1 MHLENLSLTL
11 LLGIF
16 IASGVVIWI
25 AGIHLSKTTSKLSTH
40 FGLSSAL
47 GGLIILALVTNL
59 PEIAIV
65 VSASLQ
71 GNTEIAVGNILGGI
85 AMQTVVLVVLDV
97 FGTNKKSN
105 LTRES
110 VSLTIALEGILVIAI
125 LALVVLG
132 SQLPSSLIFDRV
144 TPAPLL
150 IAATWVIGLRLLS
163 KAEKNIPWKLV
174 DSNGIIKV
182 PKSENEKET
191 NAGKQHIGKIMLIF
205 FVAALFTLIAGVA
218 LERSGNA
225 ISKDIGMQGIL
236 FGATIMA
243 AATSLPEVSTG
254 LTSMKLKQY
263 ELAVSD
269 IFGGNAFLPVL
280 FLLAT
285 LLSGKAILP
294 AAQKTDIYLTALA
307 MLLTTVYTC
316 GIIFRT
322 KKKIIG
328 MGLDSFVVLILYC
341 VGVVG
346 LFVI

>member
-25 AGIHLSKTTSKLSTH
+25 AGIHLSKTTSKISTH
-40 FGLSSAL
+40 FGLGSAL
-47 GGLIILALVTNL
+47 GGLIILAIVTNL

-85 AMQTVVLVVLDV
+85 AMQTVVLVILDA

-110 VSLTIALEGILVIAI
+110 VSLTIALEGLLVITI

-132 SQLPSSLIFDRV
+132 HQLPASLILARV

-150 IAATWVIGLRLLS
+150 IAATWIIGLRILS

-174 DSNGIIKV
+174 DGNGKIKIV
-182 PKSENEKET
+182 KPEQKDSD
-191 NAGKQHIGKIMLIF
+191 IGKADTRKAMLIF

-218 LERSGNA
+218 LERSGDA

-254 LTSMKLKQY
+254 LASMKLKKY
-263 ELAVSD
+263 EMAIGD

-280 FLLAT
+280 FLVAT
-285 LLSGKAILP
+285 ILSGKAVLP
-294 AAQKTDIYLTALA
+294 TAQKTDIYLTALA
-307 MLLTTVYTC
+307 MMLTTVYTC
-316 GIIFRT
+316 GIIFRI

-328 MGLDSFVVLILYC
+328 MGIDSFIVLILYC
-341 VGVVG
+341 VGLVG
-346 LFVI
+346 LFVL

>member
-25 AGIHLSKTTSKLSTH
+25 AGIHLSKTTSKISTH
-40 FGLSSAL
+40 FGLGSAL

-85 AMQTVVLVVLDV
+85 AMQTVVLVILDA

-110 VSLTIALEGILVIAI
+110 VSLTIALEGLLVITI

-132 SQLPSSLIFDRV
+132 HQLPASLILARV

-150 IAATWVIGLRLLS
+150 IAATWIIGLRILS

-174 DSNGIIKV
+174 DGS
-182 PKSENEKET
+182 
-191 NAGKQHIGKIMLIF
+191 GKIKAEKPDGKDDTGKPYTGKVMLIF

-218 LERSGNA
+218 LERSGDA

-254 LTSMKLKQY
+254 LASMKLKKY
-263 ELAVSD
+263 EMAVGD

-280 FLLAT
+280 FLIAT
-285 LLSGKAILP
+285 LLSGKAVLP
-294 AAQKTDIYLTALA
+294 VAQKTDIYLTALA
-307 MLLTTVYTC
+307 MMLTTVYTC

-328 MGLDSFVVLILYC
+328 MGIDSFIVLILYC
-341 VGVVG
+341 VGLVG
-346 LFVI
+346 LFVL

>member
-25 AGIHLSKTTSKLSTH
+25 AGIHLSKTTSKISTH
-40 FGLSSAL
+40 FGLGSAL
-47 GGLIILALVTNL
+47 GGLIILAIVTNL

-85 AMQTVVLVVLDV
+85 AMQTVVLVILDA

-110 VSLTIALEGILVIAI
+110 VSLTIALEGLLVITI

-132 SQLPSSLIFDRV
+132 HQLPASLILARV

-150 IAATWVIGLRLLS
+150 IAATWIIGLRILS

-174 DSNGIIKV
+174 DGS
-182 PKSENEKET
+182 
-191 NAGKQHIGKIMLIF
+191 GKIKAEKPDGKDDTGKPYTGKVMLIF

-218 LERSGNA
+218 LERSGDA

-254 LTSMKLKQY
+254 LASMKLKKY
-263 ELAVSD
+263 EMAVGD

-285 LLSGKAILP
+285 LLSGKAVLP
-294 AAQKTDIYLTALA
+294 TAQKTDIYLTALA
-307 MLLTTVYTC
+307 MMLTTVYTC

-328 MGLDSFVVLILYC
+328 MGIDSFIVLILYC
-341 VGVVG
+341 VGLVG
-346 LFVI
+346 LFVL

>member
-1 MHLENLSLTL
+1 MHLEKLSLLL

-16 IASGVVIWI
+16 VASGVVIWI
-25 AGIHLSKTTSKLSTH
+25 AGIHLSKTTSKLSAH
-40 FGLSSAL
+40 FGLGSAL

-65 VSASLQ
+65 VSAALQ
-71 GNTEIAVGNILGGI
+71 GNTEMAVGNILGGI

-97 FGTNKKSN
+97 FGTDKKSN

-110 VSLTIALEGILVIAI
+110 VSLTIALEGLLVIAI

-132 SQLPSSLIFDRV
+132 NQLPPSLIFARI

-150 IAATWVIGLRLLS
+150 IAVTWIIGLRLIS

-174 DSNGIIKV
+174 DSNGKIQTAQ
-182 PKSENEKET
+182 SENEKET
-191 NAGKQHIGKIMLIF
+191 STDKKHTGKIMFIF

-218 LERSGNA
+218 LERSGDA

-254 LTSMKLKQY
+254 LASMKLKKY
-263 ELAVSD
+263 EMAVGD

-280 FLLAT
+280 FLVAT
-285 LLSGKAILP
+285 LLSGKAVLP
-294 AAQKTDIYLTALA
+294 VAQKTDIYLTALA
-307 MLLTTVYTC
+307 IMLTTVYTC

-328 MGLDSFVVLILYC
+328 MGLDSFIVLLLYC
-341 VGVVG
+341 VGVIG
-346 LFVI
+346 LFVL

>member
-25 AGIHLSKTTSKLSTH
+25 AGIHLSKTTSKISTH
-40 FGLSSAL
+40 FGLGSAL
-47 GGLIILALVTNL
+47 GGLIILAIVTNL

-85 AMQTVVLVVLDV
+85 AMQTVVLVILDA

-110 VSLTIALEGILVIAI
+110 VSLTIALEGLLVITI

-132 SQLPSSLIFDRV
+132 HQLPASLILARV

-150 IAATWVIGLRLLS
+150 IAATWIIGLRILS
-163 KAEKNIPWKLV
+163 KAEKPDGK
-174 DSNGIIKV
+174 DDTGKPYTGKV
-182 PKSENEKET
+182 
-191 NAGKQHIGKIMLIF
+191 MLIF

-218 LERSGNA
+218 LERSGDA

-254 LTSMKLKQY
+254 LASMKLKKY
-263 ELAVSD
+263 EMAVGD

-285 LLSGKAILP
+285 LLSGKAVLP
-294 AAQKTDIYLTALA
+294 TAQKTDIYLTALA
-307 MLLTTVYTC
+307 MMLTTVYTC
-316 GIIFRT
+316 GIIFRI

-328 MGLDSFVVLILYC
+328 MGIDSFIVLILYC
-341 VGVVG
+341 VGLVG
-346 LFVI
+346 LFVL

>member
-25 AGIHLSKTTSKLSTH
+25 AGIHLSKTTSKISTH
-40 FGLSSAL
+40 FGLGSAL
-47 GGLIILALVTNL
+47 GGLIILAIVTNL

-85 AMQTVVLVVLDV
+85 AMQTVVLVILDA

-110 VSLTIALEGILVIAI
+110 VSLTIALEGLLVITI

-132 SQLPSSLIFDRV
+132 HQLPASLILARV

-150 IAATWVIGLRLLS
+150 IAATWIIGLRILS

-174 DSNGIIKV
+174 DGS
-182 PKSENEKET
+182 
-191 NAGKQHIGKIMLIF
+191 GKIKAEKPDGKDDTGKPYTGKAMLIF

-218 LERSGNA
+218 LERSGDA

-254 LTSMKLKQY
+254 LASMKLKKY
-263 ELAVSD
+263 EMAIGD

-280 FLLAT
+280 FLVAT
-285 LLSGKAILP
+285 ILSGKAVLP
-294 AAQKTDIYLTALA
+294 TAQKTDIYLTALA
-307 MLLTTVYTC
+307 MMLTTVYTC
-316 GIIFRT
+316 GIIFRI

-328 MGLDSFVVLILYC
+328 MGIDSFIVLILYC
-341 VGVVG
+341 VGLVG
-346 LFVI
+346 LFVL

>member
-25 AGIHLSKTTSKLSTH
+25 AGIHLSKTTSKISTH
-40 FGLSSAL
+40 FGLGSAL
-47 GGLIILALVTNL
+47 GGLIILAIVTNL

-85 AMQTVVLVVLDV
+85 AMQTVVLVILDA

-110 VSLTIALEGILVIAI
+110 VSLTIALEGLLVITI

-132 SQLPSSLIFDRV
+132 HQLPASLILARV

-150 IAATWVIGLRLLS
+150 IAATWIIGLRILS

-174 DSNGIIKV
+174 DGS
-182 PKSENEKET
+182 
-191 NAGKQHIGKIMLIF
+191 GKIKAEKPDGKDDTGKPYTGKVMLIF

-218 LERSGNA
+218 LERSGDA

-254 LTSMKLKQY
+254 LASMKLKKY
-263 ELAVSD
+263 EMAIGD

-280 FLLAT
+280 FLVAT
-285 LLSGKAILP
+285 ILSGKAVLP
-294 AAQKTDIYLTALA
+294 TAQKTDIYLTALA
-307 MLLTTVYTC
+307 MMLTTVYTC
-316 GIIFRT
+316 GIIFRI

-328 MGLDSFVVLILYC
+328 MGIDSFIVLILYC
-341 VGVVG
+341 VGLVG
-346 LFVI
+346 LFVL

>member
-25 AGIHLSKTTSKLSTH
+25 AGIHLSKTTSKISTH
-40 FGLSSAL
+40 FGLGSAL
-47 GGLIILALVTNL
+47 GGLIILAIVTNL

-85 AMQTVVLVVLDV
+85 AMQTVVLVILDA

-110 VSLTIALEGILVIAI
+110 VSLTIALEGLLVITI

-132 SQLPSSLIFDRV
+132 HQLPASLILARV

-150 IAATWVIGLRLLS
+150 IAATWIIGLRILS

-174 DSNGIIKV
+174 DGS
-182 PKSENEKET
+182 
-191 NAGKQHIGKIMLIF
+191 GKIKAEKPDGKDDTGKPYTGKVMLIF

-218 LERSGNA
+218 LERSGDA

-254 LTSMKLKQY
+254 LASMKLKKY
-263 ELAVSD
+263 EMAIGD

-280 FLLAT
+280 FLVAT
-285 LLSGKAILP
+285 ILSGKAVLP
-294 AAQKTDIYLTALA
+294 TAQKTDIYLTALA
-307 MLLTTVYTC
+307 MMLTTVYTC

-328 MGLDSFVVLILYC
+328 MGIDSFIVLILYC
-341 VGVVG
+341 VGLVG
-346 LFVI
+346 LFVL